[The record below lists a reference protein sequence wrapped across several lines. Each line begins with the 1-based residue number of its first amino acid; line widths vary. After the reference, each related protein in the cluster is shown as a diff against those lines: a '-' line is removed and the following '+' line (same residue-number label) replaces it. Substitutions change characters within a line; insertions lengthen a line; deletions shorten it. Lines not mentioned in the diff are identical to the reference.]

1 MYFGMPN
8 HICVKLQGYLMPK
21 VWLCPI
27 AVGERDDA
35 NHCLHCIYLTP
46 PEDCDKD
53 HKTLF
58 VWCDSRLK
66 RVFVRD
72 SSDNEENGNNN
83 NGKSGRPYRPI
94 GWYWSR
100 CDKVITSKEYHE
112 LEAERR
118 AP

>member
-1 MYFGMPN
+1 
-8 HICVKLQGYLMPK
+8 MPK

-27 AVGERDDA
+27 AVGEEDDA

-72 SSDNEENGNNN
+72 SSDNEENGINNS
-83 NGKSGRPYRPI
+83 KSGRPYRPI
-94 GWYWSR
+94 GWALLQVRQGHYVKGIPR
-100 CDKVITSKEYHE
+100 LK
-112 LEAERR
+112 RR
-118 AP
+118 AAP